1 MASKHEIQSNTY
13 RVKVC
18 HVHSWSVNRLLY
30 YIISWMVQFLL
41 LEKKEKKA
49 QQPYIS
55 CLLLRCPYI
64 LYTRI
69 SYHPLCI
76 SFSASS
82 IDFHS
87 IRLVASDILLN
98 RWHMRQVYRN
108 RSISPQKCHHTAHI
122 CFVGQDKPM
131 TLELNA
137 IFPVSFSDSSIFF
150 YF

>member
-41 LEKKEKKA
+41 LEKKEKKSTA
-49 QQPYIS
+49 TVH
-55 CLLLRCPYI
+55 LLSASEMSF
-64 LYTRI
+64 YTRI

-108 RSISPQKCHHTAHI
+108 RSISP
-122 CFVGQDKPM
+122 
-131 TLELNA
+131 
-137 IFPVSFSDSSIFF
+137 
-150 YF
+150 